1 MILSTEFDEYNL
13 AEVDVDIH
21 DQDMLGID
29 NVHHYKALSLQTASL
44 RVQLNNILLC
54 SLYQP

>member
-1 MILSTEFDEYNL
+1 MSTEFDEYNL

-29 NVHHYKALSLQTASL
+29 NVYHYKALSLQTASL